1 MRVIRKITTGPD
13 YKNGMHFEVG
23 KPVMRESHTVKDI
36 ICTDVETY
44 QVWVSNDKNETI
56 LWKTIEK
63 VPVHVEH
70 KIDY

>member
-1 MRVIRKITTGPD
+1 MKVIRKITTGPD

-23 KPVMRESHTVKDI
+23 RAVMNQSHIVKDI
-36 ICTDVETY
+36 ISTLPGTY
-44 QVWVSNDKNETI
+44 QVWVNNDKNETM
-56 LWKTIEK
+56 LWKTIEN